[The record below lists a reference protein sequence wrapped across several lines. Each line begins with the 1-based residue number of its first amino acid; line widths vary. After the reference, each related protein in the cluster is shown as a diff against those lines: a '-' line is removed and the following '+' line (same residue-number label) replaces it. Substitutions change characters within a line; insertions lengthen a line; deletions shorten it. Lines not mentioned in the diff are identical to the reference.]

1 MASDKLGKR
10 FLSLKFLCSEI
21 NSANEVGIDRDD
33 QSTGFS
39 VASLTTA
46 KAQFP
51 KSNL

>member
-10 FLSLKFLCSEI
+10 FLSLKFLYSEI
-21 NSANEVGIDRDD
+21 NSANEVGIDRSD
-33 QSTGFS
+33 QSMWFT

-46 KAQFP
+46 KAQFR